1 MKDGNSMIKI
11 IAKNFVK
18 KDKIEEVLKLSKELV
33 EATVKEEGCISYEMY
48 QDVKDNTILTM
59 IETWEN
65 KETLTSHSQSEHF
78 QRIVPS
84 MSAFMEKPA
93 EMNIYNKVL

>member
-1 MKDGNSMIKI
+1 MIKI

-33 EATVKEEGCISYEMY
+33 KATVKEKGCISYEMY
-48 QDVKDNTILTM
+48 QDVKDNTIRTM

-78 QRIVPS
+78 QRIVPA